1 MSGLKARLVK
11 PTGLEFYDLAIAI
24 NTAIWNFVKFEF
36 KNKAA
41 KDAGDKR
48 KDSEK
53 TVSAI
58 PTRYWQ
64 THAVPLV
71 EAGREMVHEIT
82 LANSS
87 FPIITED
94 DLRSRLQ
101 HQQNAI
107 GQNAWIATL
116 IRLTLNDIPSI
127 DANKAETIL
136 ALTKQENKLLRAWKS
151 ASKRQNKAPEGAE

>member
-53 TVSAI
+53 TVSTI

-71 EAGREMVHEIT
+71 EAGREMIHEIT

-101 HQQNAI
+101 IHAAYISWYGFQSHMHAHK
-107 GQNAWIATL
+107 AL
-116 IRLTLNDIPSI
+116 RS
-127 DANKAETIL
+127 ANRYYNSL
-136 ALTKQENKLLRAWKS
+136 FG
-151 ASKRQNKAPEGAE
+151 GAYVGLHG

>member
-64 THAVPLV
+64 THAVPLH
-71 EAGREMVHEIT
+71 REFMTCGHH
-82 LANSS
+82 
-87 FPIITED
+87 TEGGIN
-94 DLRSRLQ
+94 DLGVYRSGPY
-101 HQQNAI
+101 H
-107 GQNAWIATL
+107 G
-116 IRLTLNDIPSI
+116 
-127 DANKAETIL
+127 
-136 ALTKQENKLLRAWKS
+136 
-151 ASKRQNKAPEGAE
+151 PEQ